1 MIHHAS
7 ERVARMTTIHRLDVM
22 PQRVIRLGSG
32 LVLFGVSVGIMLAA
46 GLGVDSWDVFHQG
59 LAERT
64 GITFGWVL
72 NGVSIGVLL
81 LWIPLRQPPGFG
93 TLANALVVGVVA
105 DLTLR
110 VLTTPEGFAAQ
121 LALLILGIV
130 ANGAATGLYIGA
142 GLGAGPRDGL
152 MTGLAS
158 RTGRSIRAVRTVI
171 EITVVAAG
179 WALGGPVG
187 LGTVLYA
194 ISIGPLSQF
203 FLTRL
208 SIDRCWQ
215 HPKDQTIG
223 NRPPAECRP

>member
-1 MIHHAS
+1 M
-7 ERVARMTTIHRLDVM
+7 ARMTTIHRLDLV

-32 LVLFGVSVGIMLAA
+32 LVLFGVSVGVMLAA
-46 GLGVDSWDVFHQG
+46 GLGVGSWDVFHQG

-105 DLTLR
+105 DLILR

-152 MTGLAS
+152 MTGLAF

-187 LGTVLYA
+187 LGTALYA

-208 SIDRCWQ
+208 SIDRRWQ
-215 HPKDQTIG
+215 HSKRQTME
-223 NRPPAECRP
+223 NRPPVECRP

>member
-1 MIHHAS
+1 M
-7 ERVARMTTIHRLDVM
+7 ARMTTIHRLDLV

-32 LVLFGVSVGIMLAA
+32 LVLFGVSVGVMLAA
-46 GLGVDSWDVFHQG
+46 GLGVGSWDVFHQG

-105 DLTLR
+105 DLILR

-152 MTGLAS
+152 MTGLAF

-208 SIDRCWQ
+208 SIDRRWQ
-215 HPKDQTIG
+215 HSKRQTME
-223 NRPPAECRP
+223 NRPPVECRP

>member
-1 MIHHAS
+1 M
-7 ERVARMTTIHRLDVM
+7 ARMTTIHRLDLV

-32 LVLFGVSVGIMLAA
+32 LVLFGVSVGVMLAA
-46 GLGVDSWDVFHQG
+46 GLGVGSWDVFHQG

-81 LWIPLRQPPGFG
+81 LWIPLRQRPGFG

-105 DLTLR
+105 DLILR

-152 MTGLAS
+152 MTGLAF

-187 LGTVLYA
+187 LGTALYA

-208 SIDRCWQ
+208 SIDRRWQ
-215 HPKDQTIG
+215 HSKRQTME
-223 NRPPAECRP
+223 NRPPVECRP

>member
-1 MIHHAS
+1 
-7 ERVARMTTIHRLDVM
+7 MTTIHRLDLV

-32 LVLFGVSVGIMLAA
+32 LVLFGVSVGVMLAA
-46 GLGVDSWDVFHQG
+46 GLGVGSWDVFHQG

-105 DLTLR
+105 DLILR

-152 MTGLAS
+152 MTGLAF

-208 SIDRCWQ
+208 SIDRRWQ
-215 HPKDQTIG
+215 HSKRQTME
-223 NRPPAECRP
+223 NRPPVECRP

>member
-1 MIHHAS
+1 M
-7 ERVARMTTIHRLDVM
+7 ARMTTIHRLDLV

-32 LVLFGVSVGIMLAA
+32 LVLFGVSVGVMLAA
-46 GLGVDSWDVFHQG
+46 GLGVGSWDVFHQG

-105 DLTLR
+105 DLILR

-152 MTGLAS
+152 MTGLAF

-208 SIDRCWQ
+208 SIDRRWQ
-215 HPKDQTIG
+215 HSKRQTME

>member
-1 MIHHAS
+1 MGGLA
-7 ERVARMTTIHRLDVM
+7 TIHRLELL
-22 PQRVIRLGSG
+22 PQRVFRLGLG
-32 LVLFGVSVGIMLAA
+32 LVLFGVSVGIMLTAS
-46 GLGVDSWDVFHQG
+46 LGVDSWDVFHQG

-64 GITFGWVL
+64 GIPFGWVL

-93 TLANALVVGVVA
+93 TLANAVVVGVVA

-110 VLTTPEGFAAQ
+110 VLTTPEGFAPQ
-121 LALLILGIV
+121 LALLLLGIV

-152 MTGLAS
+152 MTGLAF

-194 ISIGPLSQF
+194 LSIGPLSQF

-208 SIDRCWQ
+208 SIDRRWQ
-215 HPKDQTIG
+215 HSKDQTME
-223 NRPPAECRP
+223 NRPPVECRP

>member
-1 MIHHAS
+1 
-7 ERVARMTTIHRLDVM
+7 MTTIHRLDLV

-32 LVLFGVSVGIMLAA
+32 LVLFGVSVGVMLAA
-46 GLGVDSWDVFHQG
+46 GLGVGSWDVFHQG

-152 MTGLAS
+152 MTGLAF

-187 LGTVLYA
+187 LGTALYA

-208 SIDRCWQ
+208 SIDRRWQ
-215 HPKDQTIG
+215 HSKRQTME
-223 NRPPAECRP
+223 NRPPVECRP

>member
-1 MIHHAS
+1 MLTAS
-7 ERVARMTTIHRLDVM
+7 
-22 PQRVIRLGSG
+22 
-32 LVLFGVSVGIMLAA
+32 
-46 GLGVDSWDVFHQG
+46 LGVDSWDVFHQG
-59 LAERT
+59 LAELT
-64 GITFGWVL
+64 GIPFGWVL

-81 LWIPLRQPPGFG
+81 LWIPLHQSPGFG
-93 TLANALVVGVVA
+93 TLANAVVVGVVA

-110 VLTTPEGFAAQ
+110 VLTTPEGFPAQ

-194 ISIGPLSQF
+194 LSIGPLSQF

-208 SIDRCWQ
+208 SIDRRWQ
-215 HPKDQTIG
+215 HSKDQNME

>member
-1 MIHHAS
+1 
-7 ERVARMTTIHRLDVM
+7 MTTIHRLDLV

-32 LVLFGVSVGIMLAA
+32 LVLFGVSVGVMLAA
-46 GLGVDSWDVFHQG
+46 GLGVGSWDVFHQG

-81 LWIPLRQPPGFG
+81 LWIPLRQRPGFG

-105 DLTLR
+105 DLILR

-152 MTGLAS
+152 MTGLAF

-187 LGTVLYA
+187 LGTALYA

-208 SIDRCWQ
+208 SIDRRWQ
-215 HPKDQTIG
+215 HSKRQTME
-223 NRPPAECRP
+223 NRPPVECRP

>member
-1 MIHHAS
+1 M
-7 ERVARMTTIHRLDVM
+7 ARMTTIHRLDLV

-32 LVLFGVSVGIMLAA
+32 LVLFGVSVGVMLAA
-46 GLGVDSWDVFHQG
+46 GLGVGSWDVFHQG

-81 LWIPLRQPPGFG
+81 LWIPLRQRPGFG

-105 DLTLR
+105 DLILR

-152 MTGLAS
+152 MTGLAF

-208 SIDRCWQ
+208 SIDRRWQ
-215 HPKDQTIG
+215 HSKRQTME
-223 NRPPAECRP
+223 NRPPVECRP